1 MACIPHQICNN
12 IEDETGVCGMHEGEK
27 KKRHMVLVEK
37 VDGKRPLVG
46 RAHKCDI
53 IELDLKEIRWDGLD

>member
-1 MACIPHQICNN
+1 MYV
-12 IEDETGVCGMHEGEK
+12 VCMREKRRKGMI
-27 KKRHMVLVEK
+27 LVEK
-37 VDGKRPLVG
+37 VDGKRLLVG